1 MFKKIGIAAL
11 SAVLVLGLSSCG
23 GGSDYGENFDKFNA
37 AIDMDFAK
45 EVMMSVSEF
54 GDDPVRVCARRVRLR
69 RSRPWNTSKALWR
82 TSDFRI

>member
-54 GDDPVRVCARRVRLR
+54 GDDPVMGM
-69 RSRPWNTSKALWR
+69 RSAGSRGELQPREEL
-82 TSDFRI
+82 